1 MAMNQ
6 EVTPDPRLEKRSK
19 RRFSAAEK
27 LRFLNELDHLPH
39 GEKGAWLRRNGM
51 YATQVGLWRKQS
63 ESDASSLEPKT
74 VGRKP
79 IDAKDRQIAELLAI
93 QAKLEKRVRIA
104 EGLVELQKKAM
115 ALIEVSS
122 AA

>member
-1 MAMNQ
+1 MNH

-27 LRFLNELDHLPH
+27 LRLLNELDQLPH
-39 GEKGAWLRRNGM
+39 GEKGGWLRRNGL
-51 YATQVGLWRKQS
+51 YASQLAVWRKQR
-63 ESDASSLEPKT
+63 ESDASALEPKT

-79 IDAKDRQIAELLAI
+79 MDAKDRQIAELLAI
-93 QAKLEKRVRIA
+93 QATLEKRVRIA

-115 ALIEVSS
+115 ALIEASN